1 LKSCDWRAVKLSTR
15 DASEKIRIFLVD
27 DQALV
32 RRGLKMR
39 LGVEPD
45 FEVVGEAENGR
56 ILDQVEA
63 LSPDVVLMDVSMPE
77 MDGIQATAALTASSS
92 RAAVVML
99 SLYDDARVVG
109 RAFAAGA
116 VGFVAKDDP
125 EGELAAA
132 IRRAAQG
139 VRKSTSQREIL

>member
-1 LKSCDWRAVKLSTR
+1 MSTR
-15 DASEKIRIFLVD
+15 VATEKIRILLVD

-45 FEVVGEAENGR
+45 FEVVGEAEDGR
-56 ILDQVEA
+56 ILDQVQN
-63 LSPDVVLMDVSMPE
+63 LSPDVVLMDVSMPG
-77 MDGIQATAALTASSS
+77 MDGIQATAALTASGS

-99 SLYDDARVVG
+99 SLHDDARVVG
-109 RAFAAGA
+109 QAFAAGA
-116 VGFVAKDDP
+116 VGFVAKHDP

-139 VRKSTSQREIL
+139 VRKSTSQEQRKSI

>member
-92 RAAVVML
+92 CAAVVML

>member
-1 LKSCDWRAVKLSTR
+1 MSTR
-15 DASEKIRIFLVD
+15 EATEKIRILLVD
-27 DQALV
+27 DQAVV

-56 ILDQVEA
+56 ILDLVES

-77 MDGIQATAALTASSS
+77 MDGIQATSALSASES

-109 RAFAAGA
+109 KAFAAGA
-116 VGFVAKDDP
+116 AGFVAKDDP

-132 IRRAAQG
+132 IRRAARG
-139 VRKSTSQREIL
+139 VRKSTSQEQREIL

>member
-1 LKSCDWRAVKLSTR
+1 MRATT
-15 DASEKIRIFLVD
+15 EKIRILLVD
-27 DQALV
+27 DQAVV

-56 ILDQVEA
+56 ILDLVES

-77 MDGIQATAALTASSS
+77 IDGIQATAALTASTS

-109 RAFAAGA
+109 KAFAAGA

-132 IRRAAQG
+132 IRRAARG
-139 VRKSTSQREIL
+139 VRKSTPQKQREIL

>member
-1 LKSCDWRAVKLSTR
+1 MSARETA
-15 DASEKIRIFLVD
+15 EKIKILLVD
-27 DQALV
+27 DQPMV
-32 RRGLKMR
+32 RRGLRMR

-92 RAAVVML
+92 SAAVVML
-99 SLYDDARVVG
+99 SLHDDARVVG

-116 VGFVAKDDP
+116 VGFVAKHDP

-139 VRKSTSQREIL
+139 MHKCT

>member
-1 LKSCDWRAVKLSTR
+1 LSTQE
-15 DASEKIRIFLVD
+15 ATEKIRILLVD
-27 DQALV
+27 DQAIV

-45 FEVVGEAENGR
+45 FEVVGEAEDGR

-63 LSPDVVLMDVSMPE
+63 LSPDVVLMDVSMPV
-77 MDGIQATAALTASSS
+77 MDGIEATAALTASPS

-99 SLYDDARVVG
+99 SLHDDARVVG
-109 RAFAAGA
+109 RALAAGA

-132 IRRAAQG
+132 IRRAARG
-139 VRKSTSQREIL
+139 VQKSTSQKQRDIH

>member
-1 LKSCDWRAVKLSTR
+1 MARREAT
-15 DASEKIRIFLVD
+15 EKIKIFLVD
-27 DQALV
+27 DQAMV

-45 FEVVGEAENGR
+45 FEVVGEAEDGR
-56 ILDQVEA
+56 VLDQVEA
-63 LSPDVVLMDVSMPE
+63 LSPDVVLMDVSMPG
-77 MDGIQATAALTASSS
+77 MDGIQATAALTASAS

-139 VRKSTSQREIL
+139 VRKSTSQEQREIL

>member
-1 LKSCDWRAVKLSTR
+1 
-15 DASEKIRIFLVD
+15 
-27 DQALV
+27 
-32 RRGLKMR
+32 MR

-45 FEVVGEAENGR
+45 FEVVGEAEDGR
-56 ILDQVEA
+56 VLDQVAA
-63 LSPDVVLMDVSMPE
+63 LSPDVVLMDVSMPG
-77 MDGIQATAALTASSS
+77 MDGIQATAALTASAS

-109 RAFAAGA
+109 KAFAAGA

-139 VRKSTSQREIL
+139 VRKSTSQEQREIL

>member
-1 LKSCDWRAVKLSTR
+1 VSMRATT
-15 DASEKIRIFLVD
+15 EKIRILLVD
-27 DQALV
+27 DQAV
-32 RRGLKMR
+32 IRRGLKMR

-45 FEVVGEAENGR
+45 FEVVGEAGNGR
-56 ILDQVEA
+56 ILDLVES

-77 MDGIQATAALTASSS
+77 MDGIQATAALTASES

-99 SLYDDARVVG
+99 SLHDDARVVG

-116 VGFVAKDDP
+116 VGFVAKHDP

-132 IRRAAQG
+132 IRRAARG
-139 VRKSTSQREIL
+139 VRKSAPQEQREIH

>member
-1 LKSCDWRAVKLSTR
+1 MSARETA
-15 DASEKIRIFLVD
+15 EKIRILLVD
-27 DQALV
+27 DQAMV
-32 RRGLKMR
+32 RRGLRMR

-56 ILDQVEA
+56 VMDQVEA

-77 MDGIQATAALTASSS
+77 MDGIQATAALTASTS

-99 SLYDDARVVG
+99 SLHDDARVVG

-116 VGFVAKDDP
+116 VGFVAKHDP

-139 VRKSTSQREIL
+139 VRKSTSQEQRDIL

>member
-1 LKSCDWRAVKLSTR
+1 LATR
-15 DASEKIRIFLVD
+15 EATEKIRILLVD
-27 DQALV
+27 DQAIV

-56 ILDQVEA
+56 IMDQVET
-63 LSPDVVLMDVSMPE
+63 LCPDVVLMDVSMPV
-77 MDGIQATAALTASSS
+77 MDGIEATTALTASPSH
-92 RAAVVML
+92 AAVVML
-99 SLYDDARVVG
+99 SLHDDARVVG